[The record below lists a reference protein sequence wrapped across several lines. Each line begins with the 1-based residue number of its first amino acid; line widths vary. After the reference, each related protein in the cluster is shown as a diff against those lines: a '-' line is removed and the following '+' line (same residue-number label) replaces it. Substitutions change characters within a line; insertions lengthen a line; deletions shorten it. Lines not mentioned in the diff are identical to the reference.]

1 MTAKKDLKRR
11 VRERQ
16 AQTGES
22 YVTARRH
29 VVAQAPDPVRPGAE
43 PPPAPP
49 PADPAEPRRP
59 VIHVDEMHDITE
71 AAAQLGWRCRVTIT
85 RSLLDLAEA
94 SHVLDKIRVLLD
106 ATANDPAMER
116 FRTVLLHGERVS
128 LPKIPRGFWM
138 EQMRRFLARAHAG
151 IGGISEQGDCLAL
164 VIDGTMVLA
173 HIGYWPRPPRA
184 HAAPRL
190 SLSAIGPATE
200 GLDSMSVLFS

>member
-29 VVAQAPDPVRPGAE
+29 VVAQSPDSEHAPSVPLQAE
-43 PPPAPP
+43 PKG
-49 PADPAEPRRP
+49 P

-71 AAAQLGWRCRVTIT
+71 AAAKLGWRCRVTIT
-85 RSLLDLAEA
+85 QSLLDRANA
-94 SHVLDKIRVLLD
+94 AHVLDKIRALLA
-106 ATANDPAMER
+106 ATTSDPAMER
-116 FRTVLLHGERVS
+116 FRTVLLKGERVP

-138 EQMRRFLARAHAG
+138 EQMRAFLTRAHAG

-173 HIGYWPRPPRA
+173 HIGYWPRPPRE